1 VLRQKL
7 VGALVIENGVAA
19 AQFQQK
25 PLDTR
30 FEGFGISGEER
41 RRTFLRELNPRVVA
55 NSSNIN
61 VILKYVLSD
70 CTQNLCSF
78 TLA

>member
-7 VGALVIENGVAA
+7 VCALVIENGVAA

-25 PLDTR
+25 LLYTR
-30 FEGFGISGEER
+30 FEGFGASGEER
-41 RRTFLRELNPRVVA
+41 RRAFLHELNPRVVA

-61 VILKYVLSD
+61 VILKYLLSD
-70 CTQNLCSF
+70 CAENLCSF